1 MTGTIVSLQAGG
13 WEYNDWIRAC
23 IYTQEFW
30 LAFLVGFIE
39 TRHFMFFLGPK
50 FSIFYD
56 TFVQYELEQLIHS
69 WQDKADEV
77 QN

>member
-1 MTGTIVSLQAGG
+1 M
-13 WEYNDWIRAC
+13 RAC

-30 LAFLVGFIE
+30 IALLVGFIE

-56 TFVQYELEQLIHS
+56 TFVQYELEQLALD
-69 WQDKADEV
+69 WQDRVEEQ